1 MTVHRTTVVC
11 KTIVCKTIAEAANL
25 LKSGR
30 LVAFPTET
38 VYGLGADARNSRS
51 VAGIFESK
59 QRPTF
64 DPLIVHVVDVASARE
79 LVTEFSPIAER
90 LAAAFWP
97 GPLTLVLPKIAE
109 ISDLVTAGLP
119 GVGVRVAGW
128 SRPSVAQRKRA
139 RSEHNRC
146 CLGDHGWHL
155 GDSAIWG

>member
-90 LAAAFWP
+90 LAAALARPVNP
-97 GPLTLVLPKIAE
+97 GACGR
-109 ISDLVTAGLP
+109 SNDGAGFNMFTPRQKL
-119 GVGVRVAGW
+119 
-128 SRPSVAQRKRA
+128 
-139 RSEHNRC
+139 
-146 CLGDHGWHL
+146 L
-155 GDSAIWG
+155 